1 MRDGAEWLSLLA
13 QLVVFGLAESRL
25 AFLGIWGWLV
35 CLVLGLGAAHVLAP
49 RHVSR
54 IRRLPFAASAIMFS
68 IAGFLIALCTGTVAV
83 EAAIADSHTFVSVA
97 LALFS
102 AVPLICLIM
111 TRESDAIPLERLCAG
126 ENVATI
132 ADGLCLARSTVA
144 TYRKSVYRKA
154 GVHSQCGLV
163 TLVGSERSERL
174 SEVSTFSAFP
184 GTLRIHQTHISEISA
199 GTGVAKII
207 RSEYWCTLRIIT
219 TRPGPATPGARRTR
233 GPPRPHDAPGA
244 RHAPTPHARFVARAT
259 CLAHAPM
266 RLPIRCHGR
275 SADPYANMG
284 APPTPMQTG
293 SGRAPRRRHPGP

>member
-35 CLVLGLGAAHVLAP
+35 FLVLGLGAAHVLAP

-83 EAAIADSHTFVSVA
+83 EAAIADPHTFVSVA

-154 GVHSQCGLV
+154 GVHSQCELV

-207 RSEYWCTLRIIT
+207 RSEYRCTLRIIT
-219 TRPGPATPGARRTR
+219 PHPGPATPPRRTR
-233 GPPRPHDAPGA
+233 GSSHEQPASRMRPCACPS
-244 RHAPTPHARFVARAT
+244 AT
-259 CLAHAPM
+259 
-266 RLPIRCHGR
+266 
-275 SADPYANMG
+275 MG

-293 SGRAPRRRHPGP
+293 SGRAPRRRRPGP

>member
-13 QLVVFGLAESRL
+13 QLVAFGLAESGL

-219 TRPGPATPGARRTR
+219 TRPGPAAREARRTR
-233 GPPRPHDAPGA
+233 GPPRPHGTREA
-244 RHAPTPHARFVARAT
+244 RRAPTPHARFVARAT

-266 RLPIRCHGR
+266 RLPIRYHGR
-275 SADPYANMG
+275 SADPYANWLW
-284 APPTPMQTG
+284 
-293 SGRAPRRRHPGP
+293 

>member
-207 RSEYWCTLRIIT
+207 RSEYRCTLRIIT
-219 TRPGPATPGARRTR
+219 TRPGPAAPPRRTR
-233 GPPRPHDAPGA
+233 GSSHEQPASRMRPCACPS
-244 RHAPTPHARFVARAT
+244 AT
-259 CLAHAPM
+259 
-266 RLPIRCHGR
+266 
-275 SADPYANMG
+275 MG

>member
-1 MRDGAEWLSLLA
+1 
-13 QLVVFGLAESRL
+13 
-25 AFLGIWGWLV
+25 
-35 CLVLGLGAAHVLAP
+35 
-49 RHVSR
+49 
-54 IRRLPFAASAIMFS
+54 
-68 IAGFLIALCTGTVAV
+68 
-83 EAAIADSHTFVSVA
+83 
-97 LALFS
+97 
-102 AVPLICLIM
+102 M

-207 RSEYWCTLRIIT
+207 RSEYRCTLRIIT
-219 TRPGPATPGARRTR
+219 TRPGPAARGARRAPTTRPGPAAPPRHTR
-233 GPPRPHDAPGA
+233 GPPHEQPASRMRPCACP
-244 RHAPTPHARFVARAT
+244 
-259 CLAHAPM
+259 
-266 RLPIRCHGR
+266 
-275 SADPYANMG
+275 SAAMG

>member
-1 MRDGAEWLSLLA
+1 MWDGAEWLSLLA

-35 CLVLGLGAAHVLAP
+35 FLVLGLGAAHVLAP

-83 EAAIADSHTFVSVA
+83 EAAIADPHTFVSVA

-111 TRESDAIPLERLCAG
+111 TRGSDAIPLERLCAG

-163 TLVGSERSERL
+163 ILVGSERL

-207 RSEYWCTLRIIT
+207 RSEYRCTLRIIT
-219 TRPGPATPGARRTR
+219 TRPGPATPPRRT
-233 GPPRPHDAPGA
+233 
-244 RHAPTPHARFVARAT
+244 
-259 CLAHAPM
+259 
-266 RLPIRCHGR
+266 
-275 SADPYANMG
+275 
-284 APPTPMQTG
+284 
-293 SGRAPRRRHPGP
+293 

>member
-1 MRDGAEWLSLLA
+1 
-13 QLVVFGLAESRL
+13 
-25 AFLGIWGWLV
+25 
-35 CLVLGLGAAHVLAP
+35 
-49 RHVSR
+49 
-54 IRRLPFAASAIMFS
+54 MFS

-111 TRESDAIPLERLCAG
+111 TRGSDAIPLERLCAG

-163 TLVGSERSERL
+163 ILVGSERSERL

-207 RSEYWCTLRIIT
+207 RSEYRCTLRIIT
-219 TRPGPATPGARRTR
+219 PHPGPATPPRHTR
-233 GPPRPHDAPGA
+233 GPPRPHAA
-244 RHAPTPHARFVARAT
+244 REARRAPTPHVRPAAPPRRTRGSSHEQPASRMRPCACPSAT
-259 CLAHAPM
+259 
-266 RLPIRCHGR
+266 
-275 SADPYANMG
+275 MG

-293 SGRAPRRRHPGP
+293 SGRAPRRRRPGP

>member
-144 TYRKSVYRKA
+144 TYRKSIYRKA

-207 RSEYWCTLRIIT
+207 RSEYRCTLRIIT
-219 TRPGPATPGARRTR
+219 TRPGPAAREARRAPTTHARPAAPPRRTR
-233 GPPRPHDAPGA
+233 GSSHEQPASRMRPCACPS
-244 RHAPTPHARFVARAT
+244 AT
-259 CLAHAPM
+259 
-266 RLPIRCHGR
+266 
-275 SADPYANMG
+275 MG